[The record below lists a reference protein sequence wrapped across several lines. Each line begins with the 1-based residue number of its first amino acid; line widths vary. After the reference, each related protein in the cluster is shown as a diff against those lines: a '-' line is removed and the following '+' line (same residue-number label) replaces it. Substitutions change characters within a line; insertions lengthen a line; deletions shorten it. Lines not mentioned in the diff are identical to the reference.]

1 MYSMYYIIC
10 VLRVWPICLTFRNV
24 VQYST
29 NNMEIEAAQG
39 NRALCEVATLLLL
52 SIRSVS

>member
-29 NNMEIEAAQG
+29 NNMEIEAAQE